1 MLHPNLHNNK
11 NTSPESRLNE
21 KEFNDITLKF
31 GSFVSMTHNKC
42 LNHVNTL
49 AIIMKISLYKN
60 IYMNLIG
67 SDNIF
72 ELVQTYIDSTPNLYK
87 KVAKKIL
94 FK

>member
-1 MLHPNLHNNK
+1 MLHPNLHNTK
-11 NTSPESRLNE
+11 NTSPDSGINN

-31 GSFVSMTHNKC
+31 GAFVSMTQNKC

-49 AIIMKISLYKN
+49 AILMKVSSFKK
-60 IYMNLIG
+60 IYMTLIG
-67 SDNIF
+67 SDNIY
-72 ELVQTYIDSTPNLYK
+72 ELIQNYIDNTPNLYK